1 MALFDSL
8 ITEVAEK
15 FGLGG
20 KATSLVS
27 TLISMISSEPGGGLS
42 GFLDRFK
49 RVGLGDTVASWVGGG
64 ESMPLTSTQ
73 LQGALGSDW
82 LNTLSA
88 KVGLPLTSVT
98 PALTFLIPTVVNKL
112 TPNGVIPSSL
122 PSLSS
127 LVSGFAGMGKGME
140 ASAGR
145 AISSAAQTAR
155 PQGTRWFSL
164 LSLLAL
170 ALIAVLGYLYFS
182 RAPEQA
188 PQTATTA
195 PTALPPSINS
205 QLSLSNVNGK
215 IKFSSVVPDAKARQ
229 EILDQL
235 KATFGEGNFIGNIT
249 VDPNAKPANWLV
261 NLGRALAAFKTPG
274 AELNFDG
281 DAISVGGEGVKTGLL
296 DQLRF
301 IFGDKFSFKSLT
313 LDAEA
318 AVKDAAAKA
327 SAALAALKPDSSAEE
342 LVGALN
348 LQIINFAS
356 GRADI
361 QPEHQ
366 ELLKESAAAIKA
378 GPQGVKLEVGGHTDS
393 QGNAAGNQRLSQAR
407 AEAVRAFLIQMGVKP
422 EALTAKGYGDVK
434 PIASN
439 DTEAGRFKNRRIEFS
454 VVK

>member
-8 ITEVAEK
+8 ITEAAEK

-27 TLISMISSEPGGGLS
+27 ALLSMISSEPGGGLS

-49 RVGLGDTVASWVGGG
+49 RAGLSDMVASWVGGS
-64 ESMPLTSTQ
+64 ENVPLTTTQ
-73 LQGALGSDW
+73 IQGALGRDW

-88 KVGLPLTSVT
+88 KVGLPLSSIT

-122 PSLSS
+122 PSLGS
-127 LVSGFAGMGKGME
+127 LISGFAGAGSGLE

-145 AISSAAQTAR
+145 AISSAAQAAKPHGAR
-155 PQGTRWFSL
+155 WLSL
-164 LSLLAL
+164 LALLAL
-170 ALIAVLGYLYFS
+170 ALIALLGYLYFS
-182 RAPEQA
+182 RPPEQG
-188 PQTATTA
+188 PQIATTA
-195 PTALPPSINS
+195 SAPPSVNA
-205 QLSLSNVNGK
+205 QLNLSNLDGK
-215 IKFSSVVPDAKARQ
+215 IKFSSVVPNVEARQ
-229 EILDQL
+229 AILDQL
-235 KATFGEGNFIGNIT
+235 KANFGEGNFIGNIT
-249 VDPNAKPANWLV
+249 VDANAKPASWLAK
-261 NLGRALAAFKTPG
+261 LGPALAAFKIPG

-281 DAISVGGEGVKTGLL
+281 DAISVGGEGVKAGLL
-296 DQLRF
+296 DQLKP

-313 LDAEA
+313 LDVER

-327 SAALAALKPDSSAEE
+327 SAALAALRPDSSAEE

-348 LQIINFAS
+348 QQIINFAS
-356 GRADI
+356 GKADI
-361 QPEHQ
+361 QPEYQ
-366 ELLKESAAAIKA
+366 GLLKESAAAIKA
-378 GPQGVKLEVGGHTDS
+378 RTQGVRLEVGGHTDS
-393 QGNAAGNQRLSQAR
+393 QGNAASNQRLSQAR
-407 AEAVRAFLIQMGVKP
+407 AEAVRAFLMRNGVKP
-422 EALTAKGYGDVK
+422 ETLIAKGYGDAK